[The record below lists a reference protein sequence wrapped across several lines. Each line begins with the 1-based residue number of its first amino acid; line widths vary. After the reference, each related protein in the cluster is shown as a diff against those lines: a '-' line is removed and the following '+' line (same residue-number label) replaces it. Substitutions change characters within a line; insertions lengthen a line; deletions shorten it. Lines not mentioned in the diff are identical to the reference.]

1 MSMTLQQP
9 RRGRVVLLGAALL
22 LAACTTPPP
31 QPESMRDPQANFA
44 AYHTYGWQ
52 PGPQVDGK
60 DAPLKLLDQNIRAA
74 VAAEMQ
80 KRGYVEAATDPDL
93 TIAYDTASAQKVESS
108 PVRVGVGVGGWGG
121 GNVGGS
127 VGVSSPSVRNYQ
139 EGSLVVHAI
148 DRARNAEVWQGRVS
162 GKMSKGSID
171 AAAVQRAVATAMR
184 DFPARTTSPQ

>member
-1 MSMTLQQP
+1 MSLQQS
-9 RRGRVVLLGAALL
+9 RRGRAVLLGAALL

-108 PVRVGVGVGGWGG
+108 PVRVGIGVGGWGG

-148 DRARNAEVWQGRVS
+148 DPARNAEVWQGRVS
-162 GKMSKGSID
+162 GKMSQGSID

-184 DFPARTTSPQ
+184 DFPARSASTQ